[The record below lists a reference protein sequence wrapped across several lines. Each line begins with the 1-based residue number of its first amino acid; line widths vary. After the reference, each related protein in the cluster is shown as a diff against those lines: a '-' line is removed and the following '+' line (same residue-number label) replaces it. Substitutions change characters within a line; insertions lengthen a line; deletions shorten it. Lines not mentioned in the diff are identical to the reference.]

1 MILVACCRHVPSPS
15 DIRSFKKT
23 VKKFKRTRTIMTG
36 KKQAPSVRH
45 GWNRTPSGSLTPLTG
60 FVRSMLV
67 TGGMC
72 VFALYQSEGLAQ
84 DWFNPALLSIGG
96 IDAPQAGVTD
106 LSRYEAGEQAPGT
119 YRVSLWMNGDQLDVR
134 DVKFIAGP
142 DARLVPVMTRKEY
155 ESLGVRTDATPA
167 FAALNDDAEISD
179 LPGVLPAATTVLH
192 FSQQRLDITVPQM
205 MMRKKTRGEVD
216 PALWDQ
222 GIPAMLLDYMLTGNR
237 TRDLSGSHSPDT
249 NSLYG
254 NFRGGINAGP
264 WRLRSYAVY
273 NRTQSGHA
281 APQTDFNIISTY
293 LQRNIAPVRGA
304 LTVGDASTPADV
316 FDSVQFRGIQLASD
330 EAMMPDSLRGF
341 APVIRGVADSNAQVT
356 VRQNGSIIYQTYVP
370 PGPFEITDI
379 YPSSLSGDLE
389 VSVKENNGRE
399 RRFTQAY
406 SSVAVMQREG
416 QFKYALTAG
425 RLRLSGQ
432 GDLHEAKF
440 VQGTLIYGLPHDVT
454 VYGGGQVAESYLAGT
469 VGLGVG
475 LGALGAM
482 SLDATQA
489 NATLPDGQKTQGQSY
504 RVRYSKSMVDTG
516 TTVSL
521 AAYRYS
527 TRGYYSLQDAS
538 TQSLSRNDAAYNTWR
553 PRSELDVTLSQSLGD
568 WGSLYTSG
576 TQRDYWGAGRGTQR
590 TWMLGY
596 NVSVGGIGYGLNYSR
611 TRETGKN
618 GDDRRIF
625 MNVSVPLSRWLP
637 GNDPLHQTYTMNAN
651 YNYSTDQDHHTSHQV
666 GLSGTALE
674 DSRLSY
680 SLNESFSNQQ
690 NQRNSTGVS
699 ATYTG
704 RNGVFRAGYNHSQTQ
719 SQINYGLSGGVLVH
733 PYGITLSQP
742 MGETMALV
750 RAPGAG
756 NLKVQNQTG
765 LSTNMFGYAVMPS
778 LTPYRRTD
786 ITLDP
791 SGIGRDVAISQTS
804 EPVVPTRGAVVLA
817 DYRTEQ
823 GRQVLMTLLRPNHQ
837 PVPFGAMVAVKGTDS
852 RGDDS
857 STIVGDGGQAFLTGL
872 PDEGTLTVQW
882 GSNTEQHCQV
892 PFRLPPARDEDTGM
906 PLQIQGVCQ

>member
-356 VRQNGSIIYQTYVP
+356 VRQNGNIIYQTYVP

-804 EPVVPTRGAVVLA
+804 APVVPTRGAVVLA

-823 GRQVLMTLLRPNHQ
+823 GRQVLMTLLRPDHQ

>member
-1 MILVACCRHVPSPS
+1 
-15 DIRSFKKT
+15 
-23 VKKFKRTRTIMTG
+23 MTG
-36 KKQAPSVRH
+36 KKQVPSISH
-45 GWNRTPSGSLTPLTG
+45 GRSRVTFGSLAPLAM

-67 TGGMC
+67 SGGMC
-72 VFALYQSEGLAQ
+72 VFALYQPEVLAQ
-84 DWFNPALLSIGG
+84 DWFNPALLSVGG
-96 IDAPQAGVTD
+96 INAPQAGVTD
-106 LSRYEAGEQAPGT
+106 LSRFDAGEQAPGT
-119 YRVSLWMNGDQLDVR
+119 YRVSLWINGDQQDVQ
-134 DVKFIAGP
+134 DVKFIAGS
-142 DARLVPVMTRKEY
+142 DGSLVPVMTRKEY

-167 FAALNDDAEISD
+167 FAALTDNAEISD
-179 LPGVLPAATTVLH
+179 LPGVLPAATAVLH
-192 FSQQRLDITVPQM
+192 FSQQRLDITIPQM
-205 MMRKKTRGEVD
+205 MMRRTPRGEVD

-222 GIPAMLLDYMLTGNR
+222 GIPAMLLDYMLSGNR

-273 NRTQSGHA
+273 NQTQSGHA
-281 APQTDFNIISTY
+281 ASQTDFHVISTY
-293 LQRNIAPVRGA
+293 LERNIASVRGE
-304 LTVGDASTPADV
+304 LTVGDAATPSDV
-316 FDSVQFRGIQLASD
+316 FDSVQFRGVQLASD
-330 EAMMPDSLRGF
+330 DAMTPDSLRGF
-341 APVIRGVADSNAQVT
+341 APVIRGVADTNAQVT
-356 VRQNGSIIYQTYVP
+356 VRQNGNIIYQTYVP

-389 VSVKENNGRE
+389 VTVKENNGRE

-406 SSVAVMQREG
+406 SSVAIMQREG
-416 QFKYALTAG
+416 QMKYAMTAG
-425 RLRLSGQ
+425 RLRLSG
-432 GDLHEAKF
+432 GGELREAKF

-454 VYGGGQVAESYLAGT
+454 MYGGLQVAKSYVAGT
-469 VGLGVG
+469 AGLGVG
-475 LGALGAM
+475 LGSLGAM

-489 NATLPDGQKTQGQSY
+489 NATLPGGRKTQGQSY
-504 RVRYSKSMVDTG
+504 RIRYSKSLVDTG

-538 TQSLSRNDAAYNTWR
+538 ARSVSRDDALYNTWR

-576 TQRDYWGAGRGTQR
+576 TQRDYWGTGRGTQR

-596 NVSVGGIGYGLNYSR
+596 NVSVDGVGYGLNYSR

-704 RNGVFRAGYNHSQTQ
+704 RNGVFRAGYNRSQTQ
-719 SQINYGLSGGVLVH
+719 SQINYGLSGGILVH
-733 PYGITLSQP
+733 PYGVTLSQP

-756 NLKVQNQTG
+756 DLKVQSQTG

-786 ITLDP
+786 ISLDP

-804 EPVVPTRGAVVLA
+804 TSVVPTRGAVVLA
-817 DYRTEQ
+817 DYKTEQ
-823 GRQVLMTLLRPNHQ
+823 GRQVLMTLLRPGHQ
-837 PVPFGAMVAVKGTDS
+837 PVPFGAMAVAKGAETH
-852 RGDDS
+852 GDDNS
-857 STIVGDGGQAFLTGL
+857 AIVGDGGQVFLTGL
-872 PDEGTLTVQW
+872 ADEGTLTVQW
-882 GSNTEQHCQV
+882 GSNTDQHCLV
-892 PFRLPPARDEDTGM
+892 PFRLPAARDEDTGI
-906 PLQIQGVCQ
+906 PLQVQEVCR

>member
-1 MILVACCRHVPSPS
+1 MAE
-15 DIRSFKKT
+15 KKH
-23 VKKFKRTRTIMTG
+23 
-36 KKQAPSVRH
+36 ALSVSH
-45 GWNRTPSGSLTPLTG
+45 GQSGIPFGPLTPLTV
-60 FVRSMLV
+60 FVRTVLV

-72 VFALYQSEGLAQ
+72 VFAFYQPVTMAR
-84 DWFNPALLSIGG
+84 DWFNPALLSVGG
-96 IDAPQAGVTD
+96 INAPQVGLAD
-106 LSRYEAGEQAPGT
+106 LSRYESGGQAPGT
-119 YRVSLWMNGDQLDVR
+119 YRVSLWVNGEQRDVR
-134 DVKFIAGP
+134 DVKFTAGP
-142 DARLVPVMTRKEY
+142 EGGLVPVMTRKEY
-155 ESLGVRTDATPA
+155 ESLGVRADATPA
-167 FAALNDDAEISD
+167 FAALTEDAEISD
-179 LPGVLPAATTVLH
+179 LPGMLPAATSTLH

-205 MMRKKTRGEVD
+205 MMRRTARGEVD
-216 PALWDQ
+216 PSRWDQ

-281 APQTDFNIISTY
+281 ASQTDFHVISTY
-293 LQRNIAPVRGA
+293 LQRNIASVRGE
-304 LTVGDASTPADV
+304 LTVGDAATPADV
-316 FDSVQFRGIQLASD
+316 FDSVQFRGVQLASD
-330 EAMMPDSLRGF
+330 DAMTPDSLRGF
-341 APVIRGVADSNAQVT
+341 APVIRGVADTNAQVT
-356 VRQNGSIIYQTYVP
+356 VRQNGNIIYQTYVP

-389 VSVKENNGRE
+389 VTVKENNGQE
-399 RRFTQAY
+399 RRLTQAY

-416 QFKYALTAG
+416 QLKYALTAG

-454 VYGGGQVAESYLAGT
+454 VYGGVQAAESYLAGT
-469 VGLGVG
+469 AGLGVG
-475 LGALGAM
+475 MGALGAM

-489 NATLPDGQKTQGQSY
+489 NATLPDGRKTQGQSY

-516 TTVSL
+516 TTLSL

-538 TQSLSRNDAAYNTWR
+538 TRSISRDDAQYNAWR

-596 NVSVGGIGYGLNYSR
+596 NVSLGGIGYGVNYSR
-611 TRETGKN
+611 TRETGKDR
-618 GDDRRIF
+618 DDRRIF

-666 GLSGTALE
+666 GLNGTALE

-704 RNGVFRAGYNHSQTQ
+704 RNGVFRAGYNRSQTQ
-719 SQINYGLSGGVLVH
+719 SQINYGLSGGILVH
-733 PYGITLSQP
+733 PYGVTLSQP

-786 ITLDP
+786 ISLDP
-791 SGIGRDVAISQTS
+791 AGIGQNVAISQTS
-804 EPVVPTRGAVVLA
+804 TSVVPTRGAVVLA
-817 DYRTEQ
+817 DYKTEQ
-823 GRQVLMTLLRPNHQ
+823 GRQVLMTLLRPDHQ
-837 PVPFGAMVAVKGTDS
+837 PVPFGAMAVVKGAET
-852 RGDDS
+852 RGDDNS
-857 STIVGDGGQAFLTGL
+857 AIVGDGGQVFLTGL
-872 PDEGTLTVQW
+872 ADEGVLSVQW
-882 GSNTEQHCQV
+882 GSNTDQHCLV
-892 PFRLPPARDEDTGM
+892 PYRLPAARDEDTGI
-906 PLQIQGVCQ
+906 PLQVQEVCR